1 MAAVRF
7 QRLIT
12 DKEQGYERTVPRI
25 GPLAD
30 PHKIDADPDPS
41 RTPKIMAAL
50 QAMVK
55 GGKILEEASGLT
67 LGAKRDFAGG
77 MREPETLKS
86 LTFIHSE
93 NVAGRGIQRHES
105 DVSEIVTYQ
114 LKSNQPDTYILVHL
128 TADGL
133 VTDCDLVEK

>member
-1 MAAVRF
+1 MPIKPIPTGSVTHTQNLGGFA
-7 QRLIT
+7 
-12 DKEQGYERTVPRI
+12 GY
-25 GPLAD
+25 G
-30 PHKIDADPDPS
+30 
-41 RTPKIMAAL
+41 
-50 QAMVK
+50 K
-55 GGKILEEASGLT
+55 GGKVLEEASGLT

-77 MREPETLKS
+77 MREPEALKS

-114 LKSNQPDTYILVHL
+114 LKSNLPETYILVHL
-128 TADGL
+128 TSDGL